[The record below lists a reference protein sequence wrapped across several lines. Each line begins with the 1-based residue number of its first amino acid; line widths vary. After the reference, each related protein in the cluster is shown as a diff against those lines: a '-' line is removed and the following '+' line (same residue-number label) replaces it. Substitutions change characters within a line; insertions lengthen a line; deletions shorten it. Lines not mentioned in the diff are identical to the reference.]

1 MANPD
6 TNQQALEVLV
16 VEDDNLSAQL
26 VESVLKTMGVSNIDI
41 AVNGSKALTKV
52 KLKRERYYMIASH
65 LDVPIM
71 NGLDYAKRSPR

>member
-52 KLKRERYYMIASH
+52 KLKQERYDMIASH
-65 LDVPIM
+65 LDMPIM
-71 NGLDYAKRSPR
+71 NGPDFAKRSPR

>member
-26 VESVLKTMGVSNIDI
+26 VESVL
-41 AVNGSKALTKV
+41 
-52 KLKRERYYMIASH
+52 
-65 LDVPIM
+65 
-71 NGLDYAKRSPR
+71 

>member
-16 VEDDNLSAQL
+16 VENGNLSAQL

-52 KLKRERYYMIASH
+52 KLKRERYGMIASH
-65 LDVPIM
+65 LDMPIM
-71 NGLDYAKRSPR
+71 NGLDFAKRSLR